1 MNIEPS
7 GLDGPCP
14 CHALVETSFG
24 PRLGLGS
31 PAKAKTGDQAGG
43 RNQASVY
50 RVKTGVHWTWSP
62 RMADS
67 GAVANAGAV
76 AEAGAVADA
85 GPLHERH
92 QALERRKTCAQSRPS
107 AAVVP
112 GVKLPDADHRASA
125 LSTPVPASVG
135 VLSLEQLMDAYV
147 TGSSTAFD
155 ELYTQLSP
163 KVFGYLL
170 RLTQNRHRAEDLL
183 QVTFAK
189 LHRGRASYL
198 SGAPL
203 TPWVLAIAR
212 RAFLD
217 EVRAQNSRR
226 EQLTSDGRLPEIH
239 TQAPPG
245 AGRNE
250 LLEWALEQ
258 LPANHREAI
267 TLTKLLGLSMV
278 EAGSVLGTTPTAVK
292 LRVHR
297 GYQALRQLLQEHGE
311 V

>member
-1 MNIEPS
+1 M
-7 GLDGPCP
+7 
-14 CHALVETSFG
+14 
-24 PRLGLGS
+24 
-31 PAKAKTGDQAGG
+31 AG
-43 RNQASVY
+43 
-50 RVKTGVHWTWSP
+50 RV
-62 RMADS
+62 A
-67 GAVANAGAV
+67 
-76 AEAGAVADA
+76 ADA

-92 QALERRKTCAQSRPS
+92 PGLERRETCAQSRPS
-107 AAVVP
+107 VALAP
-112 GVKLPDADHRASA
+112 RVKLSDAEHRAPA
-125 LSTPVPASVG
+125 LSPSGHAPAAG
-135 VLSLEQLMDAYV
+135 EALSLEQLMDAYV

-155 ELYTQLSP
+155 ELYAQLAP

-183 QVTFAK
+183 QITFAK
-189 LHRGRASYL
+189 VHRARSSYL

-217 EVRAQNSRR
+217 EVRAQKSRR
-226 EQLTSDGRLPEIH
+226 DQLTSDGRLPDMH
-239 TQAPPG
+239 TQTSPG

-258 LPANHREAI
+258 LPPNYREAI

-297 GYQALRQLLQEHGE
+297 GYQALRQLLQEQGE